1 LFDCRADYKHN
12 ENLEEQLMTLKS
24 ILKNKPAG
32 FIFVPPEMLIS
43 GVVDV
48 LGEKRIGAV
57 VVVDHGELT
66 GILSERDIV
75 RSLAKRGAETLNLT
89 AAQLMTPHP
98 TTASPEI
105 SVAEAMQIMTN
116 GRFRHLPIVEDGRLT
131 GLVSIGDVVA
141 ARISQ
146 QEHEVD
152 SLRAYVVGAV

>member
-1 LFDCRADYKHN
+1 
-12 ENLEEQLMTLKS
+12 MTLQA
-24 ILKNKPAG
+24 ILKNKTAG
-32 FIFVPPEMLIS
+32 FIAVGPEMSIS

-48 LGEKRIGAV
+48 LADKRIGAV
-57 VVVDHGELT
+57 LVVAAGELA

-75 RSLAKRGAETLNLT
+75 RSLSKSGAATLDMT

-98 TTASPEI
+98 TTASASI
-105 SVAEAMQIMTN
+105 SVAEAMELMTN
-116 GRFRHLPIVEDGRLT
+116 GRFRHLPIVENGRLT

-146 QEHEVD
+146 TEHEVD

>member
-1 LFDCRADYKHN
+1 
-12 ENLEEQLMTLKS
+12 MTLKS

-32 FIFVPPEMLIS
+32 FISVTPGMLIS
-43 GVVDV
+43 DVVTV

-57 VVVDHGELT
+57 VVVENGDLT

-75 RSLAKRGAETLNLT
+75 RSLAKRGAATLDQT
-89 AAQLMTPHP
+89 AADLMTPHP
-98 TTASPEI
+98 TTASAEI

-116 GRFRHLPIVEDGRLT
+116 GRFRHLPIVDGGKLT

-152 SLRAYVVGAV
+152 SLRAYVVGAA